1 MGTKYDALIIGAGII
16 GASIAFEL
24 AKKGYKTLNIDKL
37 GVAGAGSTGN
47 TCGVL
52 RIQTRRACA
61 IIRTHYSTLEG
72 TAMAYESYLHWKT
85 WPEYL
90 GVEDERGYAVFHE
103 TGLVILCGRHHDMQM
118 HIDFHR
124 ELGIP
129 IEEWDIDKLLEKF
142 PFIDTKAY
150 YPPRRPDD
158 KKFGEAS
165 DGKLTGAIFLPCAG
179 YINDPQLSVHNVQR
193 AAEAH
198 GAEFR
203 FRAEVTE
210 ICRGDNRVT
219 GISLRSGEEIK
230 APIVVNAAGPH
241 SSVINQLAGVDKA
254 MKLSTRALRHE
265 VHFVPAPP
273 DYDLEEEGL
282 VISDDDIAG
291 YSRPETGNLLLIGS
305 QDPECDPLEW
315 VADPDDYNREV
326 TDTQWRAQVMRQA
339 QRIPSLPIPG
349 QAMGIVDLYD
359 VSDDWIPIYDRSELN
374 GFYMAVGTSGNQY
387 KNGSMVGLLMAEV
400 IDACEHGR
408 DHDKDP
414 VKVKCPKTGVELNAG
429 FYSRNRD
436 IVESS
441 SFSVLG

>member
-1 MGTKYDALIIGAGII
+1 MTKAYDAIIIGAGII

-24 AKKGYKTLNIDKL
+24 AKKGYRTLNVDKL

-47 TCGVL
+47 T
-52 RIQTRRACA
+52 CA

-72 TAMAYESYLHWKT
+72 TAMAYESYLHWKR
-85 WPEYL
+85 WSEYL
-90 GVEDERGYAVFHE
+90 GAEDERGYAIFHE
-103 TGLVILCGRHHDMQM
+103 TGLVVLCGEHHDMQM
-118 HIDFHR
+118 HVDFHR

-129 IEEWDIDKLLEKF
+129 VELWDLDTLKTKL
-142 PFIDTKAY
+142 PFVDVNAY

-158 KKFGEAS
+158 EEFGAAS
-165 DGKLTGAIFLPCAG
+165 GQTLSGAIFLPCAG

-193 AAEAH
+193 AAEAQ

-203 FRAEVTE
+203 FRSEVTE
-210 ICRGDNRVT
+210 VRQEDGRVAGITLHNGDK
-219 GISLRSGEEIK
+219 ID
-230 APIVVNAAGPH
+230 APVVVNAAGPH
-241 SSVINQLAGVDKA
+241 SFIVNRLAGVDKS
-254 MKLSTRALRHE
+254 MKISTRALRHE
-265 VHFVPAPP
+265 VHFVPAPV
-273 DYDLEEEGL
+273 DYDLEKDGR

-305 QDPECDPLEW
+305 QDPACDPLEW
-315 VADPDDYNREV
+315 VEDPDNFNRDV
-326 TDTQWRAQVMRQA
+326 TDEQWRAQVMRQA

-359 VSDDWIPIYDRSELN
+359 VADDWIPIYDKSDLP

-387 KNGSMVGLLMAEV
+387 KNGSMAGLLMAEL
-400 IDACEHGR
+400 ITACEGGH
-408 DHDKDP
+408 DHDADP
-414 VKVKCPKTGVELNAG
+414 IKVRCPITDFELDAG